1 MKAKMKI
8 LKTCSLSTI
17 FFKNKSILKGLL
29 KPRFNFDFLKAHNYH
44 LVLRFLKHKNHAYFY
59 YFIFQGI
66 VSHYKQ
72 FGAEFI

>member
-17 FFKNKSILKGLL
+17 FFKNKSTLKGLL

-44 LVLRFLKHKNHAYFY
+44 LVKVLKTQKSCILLLFHFARH
-59 YFIFQGI
+59 
-66 VSHYKQ
+66 S
-72 FGAEFI
+72 